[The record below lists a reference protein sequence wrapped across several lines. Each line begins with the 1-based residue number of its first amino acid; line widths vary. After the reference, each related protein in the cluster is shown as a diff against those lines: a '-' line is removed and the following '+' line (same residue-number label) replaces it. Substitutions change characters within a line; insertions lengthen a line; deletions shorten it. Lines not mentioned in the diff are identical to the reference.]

1 MITPKLSNDWFYTP
15 SGEARGYIQPH
26 ALDELWIH
34 TGTRCNLACDFC
46 LEGSGPDD
54 KRLQPPKFDEL
65 KAYIDEALT
74 LGVKQFSFTG
84 GEPFLIKDI
93 ITILA
98 YASQYRPCL
107 VLTNGTDPLLKRLA
121 KLTEISAD
129 NQPISLRISLDYANA
144 GKHDLARGTGNFAK
158 AVVALKKLHQQ
169 GFKVSVARHMAKDED
184 AAKVE
189 KAFRD
194 LFSLNGLPADLPI
207 IAFPDFL
214 PPGAI
219 PDVPH
224 ITEHCMTHYHNEAQ
238 RRQFMCSN
246 SKMLIKKNNQLQV
259 VACTLV
265 DDDDDY
271 VLSTSLSASLDKRI
285 SMKHHRCYSCF
296 AYGASC
302 SES

>member
-1 MITPKLSNDWFYTP
+1 MVAHKPTEDWFITPN
-15 SGEARGYIQPH
+15 GEARGYIQPH

-34 TGTRCNLACDFC
+34 TGTRCNLSCDFC
-46 LEGSGPDD
+46 LEGAGPDD
-54 KRLQPPKFDEL
+54 KRLQPPKFDEVKL
-65 KAYIDEALT
+65 YIDEALS

-98 YASQYRPCL
+98 YASQFRPCL
-107 VLTNGTDPLLKRLA
+107 VLTNGTEPLLKRLA
-121 KLTEISAD
+121 KLADISTD
-129 NQPISLRISLDYANA
+129 NHPISLRISLDYADA
-144 GKHDLARGTGNFAK
+144 SIHDLARGTGNFTK
-158 AVVALKKLHQQ
+158 AVTALKTLYQQ

-184 AAKVE
+184 TVQAE

-194 LFSLNGLPADLPI
+194 LFILNGLPADLPI

-219 PDVPH
+219 TEVPH
-224 ITEHCMTHYHNEAQ
+224 ITEHCMTHYHNQAQ
-238 RRQFMCSN
+238 RRQFMCSH
-246 SKMLIKKNNQLQV
+246 SKMLLKKNNQLQV